1 MNIKVKSIIFAVFL
15 ATIPVLITMNIYIT
29 KFSERSIELI
39 KENVIIAAKDQSTHL
54 EDFFDQRLINL
65 NVISNMPITHDFLDD
80 FNNNI
85 LDKSEEMKFRRKIIF
100 DILNLRQQEQAY
112 LVKTSLISKDNTI
125 IASSDG
131 NSVGNKAVF
140 DKNDIIKFNNKEIV
154 ITDII
159 ENEKFNNGE
168 KSAIIAIPI
177 FFEDEYQGIIA

>member
-1 MNIKVKSIIFAVFL
+1 
-15 ATIPVLITMNIYIT
+15 
-29 KFSERSIELI
+29 
-39 KENVIIAAKDQSTHL
+39 
-54 EDFFDQRLINL
+54 
-65 NVISNMPITHDFLDD
+65 MPITHDFLDD

-100 DILNLRQQEQAY
+100 DILNLRQQEQPY

-159 ENEKFNNGE
+159 
-168 KSAIIAIPI
+168 
-177 FFEDEYQGIIA
+177 